1 MCFGPQPYHMAR
13 VRRSSA
19 AIREAKTET
28 VPCLGKVPSEALS
41 ISQMPTVK
49 VPSKYDDA
57 VANASLVT
65 DKLKV
70 NVDSV
75 LSKAQELQSS
85 IQGEIGSAISAAEGA
100 IGKAVGEVTALGE
113 KIKGGVQDAVK
124 SAFGSVS
131 DVFPSSRS
139 KDCVALGAP
148 DLEKVD
154 KKAFSGKL
162 GGVASTPQP
171 ESDSIDLL
179 EAAVAT
185 AAVVGAVEAFA
196 PEPPKL
202 GSSIPPTKVPVV
214 PVVEEVVEEIPSIN
228 YGEQPM
234 PDIGL
239 LDGGQF

>member
-1 MCFGPQPYHMAR
+1 MAR
-13 VRRSSA
+13 VRQSAA

-28 VPCLGKVPSEALS
+28 VPCLGKVPAEAIS
-41 ISQMPTVK
+41 IGQMPTVK

-57 VANASLVT
+57 VANAGLVA

-70 NVDSV
+70 NVDNI
-75 LSKAQELQSS
+75 LSKAEQLQSS
-85 IQGEIGSAISAAEGA
+85 IQGEISSAIGAAEGA
-100 IGKAVGEVTALGE
+100 IGEAVGAANALGS
-113 KIKGGVQDAVK
+113 KIKGEIQGAVK

-148 DLEKVD
+148 DLTKMD
-154 KKAFSGKL
+154 KKAFGGKL
-162 GGVASTPQP
+162 GGAAPTPVP
-171 ESDSIDLL
+171 ESDSIDIL

-185 AAVVGAVEAFA
+185 AAVVGAVKAFA

-202 GSSIPPTKVPVV
+202 GSSIPQPKPPVV
-214 PVVEEVVEEIPSIN
+214 PVAKPVTEEIPSIN